1 MSYQL
6 PPFNYSS
13 IEQFLLS
20 RLGVALDLYIYAP
33 VSTSCAAYRFPPK
46 QLRTSD
52 VRSPPQPRAFKLT
65 ELKRPSLYR
74 SKEQQRVMYAC
85 AIALQLSPLLKL
97 PALEIATALAQLVR
111 QQTDEQD
118 FLVQVMPSGLIHLEL
133 TEPSLAAW
141 LQRLIQA
148 PPTTYTPTPL
158 LPPTP
163 TPLFP
168 IQYAHARCC
177 SLIQLAH
184 SEGLLSLKQI
194 NADTS
199 AALWLVVAPNPIP
212 WLNLEQKLYLSHPS
226 ERALIAQLLAL
237 LDDLDCHFPSPK
249 VVDWHKAGAN
259 LSQAFQSF
267 YSHCRIWGEV
277 KNQNLQLA
285 QARLGLVLISQ
296 SVLRLLLQE
305 RLSAIAPLEL

>member
-1 MSYQL
+1 M
-6 PPFNYSS
+6 
-13 IEQFLLS
+13 
-20 RLGVALDLYIYAP
+20 
-33 VSTSCAAYRFPPK
+33 
-46 QLRTSD
+46 
-52 VRSPPQPRAFKLT
+52 
-65 ELKRPSLYR
+65 
-74 SKEQQRVMYAC
+74 
-85 AIALQLSPLLKL
+85 

-148 PPTTYTPTPL
+148 PPLFRAREDLGDKEEISTITSL
-158 LPPTP
+158 SPPSPKSSSP

-168 IQYAHARCC
+168 IQHAHARCC
-177 SLIQLAH
+177 SLMQLAH
-184 SEGLLSLKQI
+184 SEGLLTLKQI
-194 NADTS
+194 DADTS

-212 WLNLEQKLYLSHPS
+212 WLNLEQKLYLSHPT

-237 LDDLDCHFPSPK
+237 LDDLNCYFPSPK

>member
-1 MSYQL
+1 M
-6 PPFNYSS
+6 
-13 IEQFLLS
+13 LS
-20 RLGVALDLYIYAP
+20 RLGVALDLYIYDP
-33 VSTSCAAYRFPPK
+33 VLTSCAACRFPSK

-52 VRSPPQPRAFKLT
+52 ARSPPQPRAFQLT
-65 ELKRPSLYR
+65 ELKRPFLYR
-74 SKEQQRVMYAC
+74 SKEQQRLIYAC

-148 PPTTYTPTPL
+148 PPLFKAREDLGDLEQRSRGENYEL
-158 LPPTP
+158 TP

-177 SLIQLAH
+177 SLMQLAH
-184 SEGLLSLKQI
+184 SEGLLTLKQI
-194 NADTS
+194 DADTS

-212 WLNLEQKLYLSHPS
+212 WLNLEQKLYLSHPT

-237 LDDLDCHFPSPK
+237 LDDLNCYFPSPK

-296 SVLRLLLQE
+296 LVLRLLLQE